1 MYSSSSLSSLFVI
14 YIFLVTA
21 YCILY
26 TAYCMYIQQFLN
38 AHKIQNLTERMGV
51 CEKKTVCKD
60 GKKEIQSIP
69 ILKILS

>member
-1 MYSSSSLSSLFVI
+1 
-14 YIFLVTA
+14 
-21 YCILY
+21 
-26 TAYCMYIQQFLN
+26 MYIQQFLN